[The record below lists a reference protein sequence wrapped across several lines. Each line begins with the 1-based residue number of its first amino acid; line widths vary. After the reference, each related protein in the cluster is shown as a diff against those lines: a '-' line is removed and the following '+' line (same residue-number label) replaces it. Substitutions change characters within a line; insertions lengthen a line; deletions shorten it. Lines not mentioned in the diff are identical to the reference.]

1 MMGKRLKEIF
11 GLILINITLVSG
23 SLNAETV
30 YADTQA
36 KIEIEK
42 TEMPLKICVD
52 EENKKT
58 VLQIVAAWKKIYKNN
73 GVELMVIPS
82 GQQASEEKVQEI
94 QNEITTGEGPDVF
107 LAEGPNPTWSEQRA
121 VVFED
126 PQKEIY
132 QGTFLS
138 LKPYMKYFDID
149 ILEEKILSAGMA
161 NEEQI
166 LIPMTYDYFLY
177 AFTTQ
182 DLPENTEI
190 SRNWLELARQK
201 EKAIQQI
208 VGQRSGVQF
217 FDTFSEVVDYKKK
230 TLLYSEEQIKKVLDE
245 TVALKTRSLALN
257 WKIKDTG
264 VVSLNDLEELGG
276 EKTVHTVFAMPNQ
289 ESGFTANVT
298 LYAGINKNT
307 KQPLKAVSF
316 LQMLYSEEVL
326 SGKGIELEDRRE
338 ASNIRFPQGVSI
350 YKKELEKRMR
360 SLSRQDQK
368 QIKTIQEEVK
378 TVRFYSIWDR
388 ELNSLLSKYE
398 AQEDEKQKE
407 HVFTETIQKWKEK
420 IQK

>member
-1 MMGKRLKEIF
+1 M
-11 GLILINITLVSG
+11 
-23 SLNAETV
+23 
-30 YADTQA
+30 
-36 KIEIEK
+36 
-42 TEMPLKICVD
+42 
-52 EENKKT
+52 
-58 VLQIVAAWKKIYKNN
+58 
-73 GVELMVIPS
+73 
-82 GQQASEEKVQEI
+82 
-94 QNEITTGEGPDVF
+94 
-107 LAEGPNPTWSEQRA
+107 
-121 VVFED
+121 
-126 PQKEIY
+126 Y

-289 ESGFTANVT
+289 EGGFTANVT

-326 SGKGIELEDRRE
+326 SGKGIELEDKRE

-378 TVRFYSIWDR
+378 TVRFYSVWDR

-407 HVFTETIQKWKEK
+407 HVFIKTIQKWKGK

>member
-1 MMGKRLKEIF
+1 MKTLGYGIKQGFKNIVQNKIFSLVAIGTIAICLFLLGLFYALLSNFQHMMYNVESNVGLTVFFDSGIELEEID
-11 GLILINITLVSG
+11 
-23 SLNAETV
+23 SLGEQIRKLDGVETV
-30 YADTQA
+30 DY
-36 KIEIEK
+36 ISP
-42 TEMPLKICVD
+42 TE
-52 EENKKT
+52 
-58 VLQIVAAWKKIYKNN
+58 AWKK
-73 GVELMVIPS
+73 
-82 GQQASEEKVQEI
+82 
-94 QNEITTGEGPDVF
+94 F
-107 LAEGPNPTWSEQRA
+107 
-121 VVFED
+121 
-126 PQKEIY
+126 QKEMY

-166 LIPMTYDYFLY
+166 LLPMTYDYFLY

-289 ESGFTANVT
+289 EGGFTANVT

-326 SGKGIELEDRRE
+326 SGKGIELEDKRE

-378 TVRFYSIWDR
+378 TVRFYSVWDR

-407 HVFTETIQKWKEK
+407 HVFIKTIQKWKEK

>member
-1 MMGKRLKEIF
+1 
-11 GLILINITLVSG
+11 
-23 SLNAETV
+23 
-30 YADTQA
+30 
-36 KIEIEK
+36 
-42 TEMPLKICVD
+42 
-52 EENKKT
+52 
-58 VLQIVAAWKKIYKNN
+58 
-73 GVELMVIPS
+73 
-82 GQQASEEKVQEI
+82 
-94 QNEITTGEGPDVF
+94 
-107 LAEGPNPTWSEQRA
+107 
-121 VVFED
+121 
-126 PQKEIY
+126 
-132 QGTFLS
+132 
-138 LKPYMKYFDID
+138 
-149 ILEEKILSAGMA
+149 
-161 NEEQI
+161 
-166 LIPMTYDYFLY
+166 MTYDYFLY

-182 DLPENTEI
+182 DLPENTKI

-208 VGQRSGVQF
+208 VGQRSGIQF
-217 FDTFSEVVDYKKK
+217 FNTFSEIVDYKKK

-257 WKIKDTG
+257 WEIKDTG

-276 EKTVHTVFAMPNQ
+276 EKTVHTVFPMPNQ
-289 ESGFTANVT
+289 EGGFTANVT

-326 SGKGIELEDRRE
+326 SGKGIALEDRRE

-378 TVRFYSIWDR
+378 TVRFYSVWDR

-407 HVFTETIQKWKEK
+407 HVFIETIQKWKEK